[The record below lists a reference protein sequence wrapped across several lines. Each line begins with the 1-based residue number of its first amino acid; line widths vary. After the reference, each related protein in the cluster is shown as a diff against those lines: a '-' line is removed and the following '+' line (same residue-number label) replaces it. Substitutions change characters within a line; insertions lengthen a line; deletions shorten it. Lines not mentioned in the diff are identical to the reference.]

1 MSERSADMAAK
12 RKHKNSGRLGSGE
25 FQYTDGFNVGRAE
38 PELKQDGPTK
48 EQLHMQALF
57 LNAVFEVEP
66 AAQESL
72 ESILATLPMF
82 VMDGELPKVEP
93 DKIKQWCSRWHLN
106 VRWCEE
112 FAEQRVLQLWL
123 ESRNSRYSLTALKE
137 RAQAQELATQPF
149 QDLRLVIDC
158 GFWPIT
164 QLTRKEF
171 KGQCQRLFEEKFK
184 EFCHAVEVK
193 AKAGMKRTREKREH
207 DHFVWLARH
216 LVKGEKAGDIKRFSA
231 NLEKTS
237 VRAINKAITALAREL
252 ELPIRF
258 ET

>member
-1 MSERSADMAAK
+1 MTAK
-12 RKHKNSGRLGSGE
+12 GKHKNSGRLGSGE

-48 EQLHMQALF
+48 ERLHKEALF

-82 VMDGELPKVEP
+82 VRDGELPTVEP

-106 VRWCEE
+106 VRWCED
-112 FAEQRVLQLWL
+112 FAEQQVLQWWL
-123 ESRNSRYSLTALKE
+123 ESRNSRYSSTALKE
-137 RAQAQELATQPF
+137 RAEAQELAAQPF
-149 QDLRLVIDC
+149 QDQRLVIDC

-171 KGQCQRLFEEKFK
+171 KEQCQHLFEEKFK
-184 EFCHAVEVK
+184 EFCDAAEVK
-193 AKAGMKRTREKREH
+193 AKAAGMKRTREKREH

-216 LVKGEKAGDIKRFSA
+216 LVRGEKAGDIKRFSA

-252 ELPIRF
+252 ESPNRS
-258 ET
+258 EM